1 MKTEIKV
8 GLVGFAIL
16 VLLFVGIKFLK
27 GVDLFNSET
36 TYYAIYDNVTGMH
49 ESNYIYLN
57 GMKVGYIKDIKMI
70 GERAEK
76 FKVTIS
82 IDSKI
87 KLPKDSKIVFYSADI
102 LGSKALRLELGES
115 KELLSSKDTLATG
128 IELGMLD
135 KLSSSIEPMAQN
147 LDSILLATKNI
158 LNSQTQ
164 DNLKKTFDNLEQ
176 TSQRLNSI
184 STQFDALMASDKA
197 KISKIISNTE
207 SITANLRDNNEKL
220 SNIVASINDIADTA
234 AQAQIGTTLMKTS
247 QTIDKLNNILGV
259 IEKGKGNVG
268 LLINDEGL
276 YKSLDES
283 AKKLDALIEDI
294 KANPKKYIKV
304 SVF

>member
-36 TYYAIYDNVTGMH
+36 TYYAIYDNVSGMH

-115 KELLSSKDTLATG
+115 KELLSSKDTLATD

-184 STQFDALMASDKA
+184 STQFDALIASDR
-197 KISKIISNTE
+197 KICKMFTYIIKYQCFIS
-207 SITANLRDNNEKL
+207 RKVEKERSDFL
-220 SNIVASINDIADTA
+220 CFVTNK
-234 AQAQIGTTLMKTS
+234 QQISQDKS
-247 QTIDKLNNILGV
+247 QTLLGSLLSRCKDITKNWILQTFP
-259 IEKGKGNVG
+259 
-268 LLINDEGL
+268 L
-276 YKSLDES
+276 
-283 AKKLDALIEDI
+283 
-294 KANPKKYIKV
+294 
-304 SVF
+304 